1 MEEQPKKR
9 GVNPFIRFLL
19 LLILIAVICGLLLFA
34 LTGADVGIIG
44 KSGFAAFW
52 QQAVQSF
59 TEELPQKQVV
69 TSFTAE
75 EPEPVMAIQGEAV
88 LLCTGGELRCMNA
101 DGTERWIRPV
111 QLGTPFVTAYGRDVL
126 YSDLSGKKYG
136 IVRDGAFFFEKETE
150 NQIYNAFLSRDY
162 ILLLEKGTKS
172 GYAAIL
178 EGFSREGA
186 AVFTSYLNEYAPFSI
201 HQAPETGQDSL
212 VLSGLSATQMQAGAA
227 VEFIAPDMARRGGV
241 TAENDLYTIILQMM
255 NGSTALV
262 GEKGMKLLD
271 RELATAGEYKP
282 EGDAIT
288 AAALL
293 DGKYPVL
300 AVFDNKRY
308 DTTRQEKT
316 NVRILNEDGSLKREI
331 VQEGRVDRLVPGPG
345 CIGLVL
351 ANRVIFVDA
360 VGTELMTFDARGS
373 IRKVAVTANGMA
385 YIMADGQVTAL
396 RLRVRQKFLGVF

>member
-69 TSFTAE
+69 TSFAAE

-136 IVRDGAFFFEKETE
+136 IVRDGAFFFEKE
-150 NQIYNAFLSRDY
+150 N
-162 ILLLEKGTKS
+162 
-172 GYAAIL
+172 
-178 EGFSREGA
+178 
-186 AVFTSYLNEYAPFSI
+186 
-201 HQAPETGQDSL
+201 
-212 VLSGLSATQMQAGAA
+212 
-227 VEFIAPDMARRGGV
+227 
-241 TAENDLYTIILQMM
+241 
-255 NGSTALV
+255 
-262 GEKGMKLLD
+262 
-271 RELATAGEYKP
+271 
-282 EGDAIT
+282 
-288 AAALL
+288 
-293 DGKYPVL
+293 
-300 AVFDNKRY
+300 
-308 DTTRQEKT
+308 
-316 NVRILNEDGSLKREI
+316 
-331 VQEGRVDRLVPGPG
+331 
-345 CIGLVL
+345 
-351 ANRVIFVDA
+351 
-360 VGTELMTFDARGS
+360 
-373 IRKVAVTANGMA
+373 
-385 YIMADGQVTAL
+385 
-396 RLRVRQKFLGVF
+396 